1 MGIVRFVVLSGI
13 LLLAII
19 SDYKT
24 WRISNV
30 LIVSGWLFS
39 LCWNVSQ
46 HGVQAGVWHWLSG
59 AVIPIIT
66 LWIFFLTHTIGS
78 GDIKL
83 FSVIGSFYGNRFF
96 LWTFTASI
104 LIAGI
109 MSLFQLVREDI
120 LAVRLQYLANY
131 LSNFTKE
138 RKLRVYYHQGSD
150 SEKSIIHLSG
160 AIAGG
165 YMIALILM

>member
-1 MGIVRFVVLSGI
+1 MRIVRFTVLAGI

-19 SDYKT
+19 SDYRAWK
-24 WRISNV
+24 IPNA
-30 LIVSGWLFS
+30 LIVFGWMS
-39 LCWNVSQ
+39 SICWNVGQ
-46 HGVQAGVWHWLSG
+46 HGLQSGAWHWLSG

-66 LWIFFLTHTIGS
+66 LWLFFLTHTIGS

-83 FSVIGSFYGNRFF
+83 FSVIGSFYGVCFF
-96 LWTFTASI
+96 LWTFAAAI

-138 RKLRVYYHQGSD
+138 RKLRVYYHRESD
-150 SEKSIIHLSG
+150 SEKPIIHLSG

-165 YMIALILM
+165 YVIALVLM